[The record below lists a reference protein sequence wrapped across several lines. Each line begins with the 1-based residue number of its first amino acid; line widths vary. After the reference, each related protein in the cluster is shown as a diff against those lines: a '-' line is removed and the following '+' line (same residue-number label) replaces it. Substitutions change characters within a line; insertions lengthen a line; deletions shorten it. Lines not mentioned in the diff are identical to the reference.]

1 MALGTD
7 EPHLVTPLSKA
18 CFPLK
23 LRDSPAPALSQ
34 CWETPVLLG
43 RRLRDEMER
52 GAVRRRQ
59 KGTGCQEILNLSP
72 DTF

>member
-1 MALGTD
+1 MGTD
-7 EPHLVTPLSKA
+7 EPHPVTLLSKA
-18 CFPLK
+18 CFPLE
-23 LRDSPAPALSQ
+23 LWASPAPALSQ
-34 CWETPVLLG
+34 CWETPVLPG
-43 RRLRDEMER
+43 RRLRDKMEQ